1 MYAVIDSV
9 AKIAAMG
16 GDYRKIRLTFQE
28 YFEKLGDD
36 PSRWGKPMAALL
48 GALRVQEEL
57 EIPSIGGKDSMSG
70 TFMDIDVPP
79 TLVSFAIT
87 SIDAGEVVSS
97 EFKKAGSTV
106 AVVTA
111 PIDKK
116 RNNRFR
122 CIQEKSPQDQTAGRD
137 GQAECGI
144 YRRQRR
150 TLHSSH
156 QDGCGQ

>member
-1 MYAVIDSV
+1 
-9 AKIAAMG
+9 
-16 GDYRKIRLTFQE
+16 
-28 YFEKLGDD
+28 
-36 PSRWGKPMAALL
+36 MAALL

-111 PIDKK
+111 PIDK
-116 RNNRFR
+116 N
-122 CIQEKSPQDQTAGRD
+122 
-137 GQAECGI
+137 GI
-144 YRRQRR
+144 IDFDVYRRNLLRAISEWQRR
-150 TLHSSH
+150 AS
-156 QDGCGQ
+156 